1 MAERTIRVNAQLPG
15 VPEWLKIN
23 GSVVIPLPLKSVR
36 EMAQKLAEVAEGDS
50 VNLEISFAKGKGVTL
65 DFKYS
70 AEGKAA
76 EVKD

>member
-1 MAERTIRVNAQLPG
+1 
-15 VPEWLKIN
+15 
-23 GSVVIPLPLKSVR
+23 VVIPLPLKSVR